1 MRVKRGFK
9 ARRRRNKVLK
19 LAKGFRGGRS
29 KLYRT
34 AADAVD
40 KALMY
45 AYRDRRVRKRDFRR
59 LWIVRIN
66 AASRMNGLSYSKLMN
81 GLKLAGSELDRKVL
95 ADLAISD
102 PAAFSQLAS
111 QANAQFN
118 EIKRLVRVFCKTVLL
133 ILKKKPL
140 KA

>member
-19 LAKGFRGGRS
+19 LAKGYRGGRS

-45 AYRDRRVRKRDFRR
+45 AYRDRRVKKREFKK
-59 LWIVRIN
+59 LWIIRIN
-66 AASRMNGLSYSKLMN
+66 AAARMNDLSYSKFMH
-81 GLKLAGSELDRKVL
+81 GLKLAGISLDRKIL
-95 ADLAISD
+95 ADLAVSD
-102 PAAFSQLAS
+102 PAAFSQIAS
-111 QANAQFN
+111 
-118 EIKRLVRVFCKTVLL
+118 
-133 ILKKKPL
+133 
-140 KA
+140 KAAAMA

>member
-1 MRVKRGFK
+1 MRVTRGFK

-19 LAKGFRGGRS
+19 LARGFRGGRS

-45 AYRDRRVRKRDFRR
+45 AYRDRRVRKRDFRK
-59 LWIVRIN
+59 LWIIRIN
-66 AASRMNGLSYSKLMN
+66 AAARMNDLSYSKFIN

-95 ADLAISD
+95 ADLAICD

-111 QANAQFN
+111 LASA
-118 EIKRLVRVFCKTVLL
+118 KV
-133 ILKKKPL
+133 
-140 KA
+140 

>member
-9 ARRRRNKVLK
+9 ARKRRKKVLK

-45 AYRDRRVRKRDFRR
+45 AYRDRRARKREFRK
-59 LWIVRIN
+59 LWIARIN
-66 AASRMNGLSYSKLMN
+66 AAARINNLSYSKFMH
-81 GLKLAGSELDRKVL
+81 GLKLANVEIDRKVL
-95 ADLAISD
+95 AELAISD
-102 PAAFSQLAS
+102 PAAFRRIADLAAQQLA
-111 QANAQFN
+111 A
-118 EIKRLVRVFCKTVLL
+118 
-133 ILKKKPL
+133 
-140 KA
+140 

>member
-45 AYRDRRVRKRDFRR
+45 AYRDRRAKKRDFRK
-59 LWIVRIN
+59 LWIARIN
-66 AASRMNGLSYSKLMN
+66 AGARMNQLSYSKFIH
-81 GLKLAGSELDRKVL
+81 GLNLAGSELDRKVL

-102 PAAFSQLAS
+102 PSGFSQLAAMAS
-111 QANAQFN
+111 AKLN
-118 EIKRLVRVFCKTVLL
+118 
-133 ILKKKPL
+133 
-140 KA
+140 